1 MWFGNKQE
9 VESLKSKTADLQHE
23 VSQLSLTCKQK
34 DQEIKELRKEL
45 DAKSQSPD
53 DNNMV
58 KLLLTSNRAMDDV
71 RHSVADTSNLM
82 SAERE
87 KLNDSQKL
95 FDESASLLTATKGA
109 VESIRDTAMDSVTS
123 IQQLRTVAEQISTFV
138 GAINNISEQTN
149 LLALNAAIEAARA
162 GEQGRGFAVVADEV
176 RALAQR
182 AGEAASEISNLVENI
197 DKQTREVDSRS
208 QQMAEKCEDVAINND
223 QIIGSVN
230 EVINLARTMCLTIS
244 DCSDQSFIQ
253 TVSLDHVIWK
263 SKVYES
269 ISGQSQVNESD
280 LEDHRSCRFGEWYYH
295 GTGNQKYSHLR
306 SFQRMEE
313 PHRQVHEYGKA
324 VIAAHKR
331 SDQSDTNNQLRMMES
346 SSDQMQRCL
355 QDLLN
360 EISACDK

>member
-9 VESLKSKTADLQHE
+9 LENLKDKTADLQQE
-23 VSQLSLTCKQK
+23 VNQLSLTCKQK
-34 DQEIKELRKEL
+34 DQEIEELRKEL
-45 DAKSQSPD
+45 DKHAQTTDESG
-53 DNNMV
+53 MV
-58 KLLLTSNRAMDDV
+58 KLLLSSNKAMDEV
-71 RHSVADTSNLM
+71 RHSVANTSSQM

-95 FDESASLLTATKGA
+95 FDESSTLLTATKGA

-230 EVINLARTMCLTIS
+230 EVINLARTMCTTIS
-244 DCSDQSFIQ
+244 DCSDQSFVQ

-263 SKVYES
+263 SKVYEL
-269 ISGQSQVNESD
+269 ISGQSQINENE
-280 LEDHRSCRFGEWYYH
+280 LEDHRGCSFGEWYHH
-295 GTGNQKYSHLR
+295 GAGNQKYSHLR
-306 SFQRMEE
+306 SFQRLEE
-313 PHRQVHEYGKA
+313 PHRQVHEFGKS
-324 VIAAHKR
+324 VITAYKR
-331 SDQSDTNNQLRMMES
+331 NDTSDIHNQLRMMES

-360 EISACDK
+360 EIAGN